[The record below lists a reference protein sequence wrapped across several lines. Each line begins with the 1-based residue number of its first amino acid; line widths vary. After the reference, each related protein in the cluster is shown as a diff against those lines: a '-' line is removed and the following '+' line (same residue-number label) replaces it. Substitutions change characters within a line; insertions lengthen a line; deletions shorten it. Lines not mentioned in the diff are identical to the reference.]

1 MVVIVM
7 EDKHA
12 YHRTCLSTRGT
23 LLILMEM
30 FNGGLGSLPHPGH
43 YLLHEYVFYHSWM
56 VDYIT
61 PSFTAT
67 AMPTSVRRSTVA
79 PA

>member
-1 MVVIVM
+1 MHTTEPVKV
-7 EDKHA
+7 
-12 YHRTCLSTRGT
+12 YLTTRDT

-30 FNGGLGSLPHPGH
+30 FNVGLRSLPHPGH

-61 PSFTAT
+61 SSFTAT
-67 AMPTSVRRSTVA
+67 VMPTSV
-79 PA
+79 